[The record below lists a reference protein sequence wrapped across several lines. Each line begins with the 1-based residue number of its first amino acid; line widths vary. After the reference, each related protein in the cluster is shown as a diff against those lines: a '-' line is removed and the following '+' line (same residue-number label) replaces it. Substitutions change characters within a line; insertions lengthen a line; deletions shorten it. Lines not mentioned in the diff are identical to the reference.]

1 MTQPHLPGRQA
12 LPRSTGKGGF
22 LYRPHFPKCLA
33 TTLGSTVA
41 RPHAPAGSGRVQ
53 RTRKTV
59 NAMVAVEGPAA
70 VLSRGQY
77 LRDINCA
84 HNRVRH
90 SGLIRMKLSVIFNT
104 IQDQ

>member
-1 MTQPHLPGRQA
+1 MRTDRRTDGRREVVR
-12 LPRSTGKGGF
+12 L
-22 LYRPHFPKCLA
+22 
-33 TTLGSTVA
+33 
-41 RPHAPAGSGRVQ
+41 
-53 RTRKTV
+53 
-59 NAMVAVEGPAA
+59 EGPAA
-70 VLSRGQY
+70 VLSRDARGQY

>member
-1 MTQPHLPGRQA
+1 MNDCEKTQRLQ
-12 LPRSTGKGGF
+12 
-22 LYRPHFPKCLA
+22 
-33 TTLGSTVA
+33 
-41 RPHAPAGSGRVQ
+41 
-53 RTRKTV
+53 
-59 NAMVAVEGPAA
+59 EGPAA
-70 VLSRGQY
+70 VLSRDARGQY